1 VVGGFS
7 YQGEKGRL
15 ERMMPIGGVGLPERE
30 RAGASG
36 LGWIPDFGPQVWPS
50 WLPFSL
56 FLIKTLFYFLVCFIT
71 FSFKLQMSSNQ
82 LLNFSKIQKDIL
94 KQ

>member
-1 VVGGFS
+1 VRILLEPSDEPFLREGSGGSGGVVGSFS

-50 WLPFSL
+50 WLPFS
-56 FLIKTLFYFLVCFIT
+56 FFF
-71 FSFKLQMSSNQ
+71 
-82 LLNFSKIQKDIL
+82 D
-94 KQ
+94 